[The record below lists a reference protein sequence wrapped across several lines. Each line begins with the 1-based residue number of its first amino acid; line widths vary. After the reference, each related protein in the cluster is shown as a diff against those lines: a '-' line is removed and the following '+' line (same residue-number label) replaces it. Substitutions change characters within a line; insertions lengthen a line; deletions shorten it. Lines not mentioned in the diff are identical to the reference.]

1 MPNSNRHFP
10 DHAGRRTWLWGI
22 AGIGIFLLVWQL
34 GAAAVGS
41 HLILPTPAAMLRAWL
56 GLVGTARFWTAV
68 GGSFLRVLEA
78 FLISSVL
85 GMITGTLS
93 AWDSR
98 VESLLAPLMT
108 GIRATPVLALILLA
122 MFWFPASQVPVFSAV
137 LMGFPVMH
145 TSTYAGIR
153 ARDPRLLEMSRLFA
167 VPRRTRLLSLDLP
180 SAWPYILSGAS
191 NILGL
196 SWKVVVAG
204 EVLSQPSGALGSGMQ
219 EARLMLETPFVFA
232 WAATTITLCGIS
244 EFILHSASKA
254 AWRAIGSVQHQTGV

>member
-1 MPNSNRHFP
+1 MPTSNRHSLG
-10 DHAGRRTWLWGI
+10 HTGRRTWLWGI

-34 GAAAVGS
+34 GAGAVGS

-98 VESLLAPLMT
+98 VASLLAPLLT

-145 TSTYAGIR
+145 TST
-153 ARDPRLLEMSRLFA
+153 
-167 VPRRTRLLSLDLP
+167 
-180 SAWPYILSGAS
+180 
-191 NILGL
+191 N
-196 SWKVVVAG
+196 
-204 EVLSQPSGALGSGMQ
+204 
-219 EARLMLETPFVFA
+219 
-232 WAATTITLCGIS
+232 
-244 EFILHSASKA
+244 
-254 AWRAIGSVQHQTGV
+254 